1 MTLKGE
7 KAAEATFNG
16 VRQEGARLGEVPSVG
31 NATCLTKKIHLA
43 MNGSATSAYL
53 EIHDSKLMVADRAWP
68 HGCRCC

>member
-31 NATCLTKKIHLA
+31 NATCLTKK
-43 MNGSATSAYL
+43 ST
-53 EIHDSKLMVADRAWP
+53 
-68 HGCRCC
+68 